1 MEDNC
6 NVQPIKKTYPLWG
19 GDKNNLSFLS
29 REKLVLG
36 SAIIG
41 GIFCLATTASAATFE
56 TTPFQILTVNSETPA
71 AINKVFSSIL
81 VSGVLYKAEVS
92 GVFTPDFAFGQ
103 RGEFWDVDARFVSG
117 DNFATVNDT
126 DPNFFD
132 FDFGLFSTA
141 LGGDDDDFWGT
152 YQASGVYSYE
162 FFGTGS
168 AIDFY
173 VNDIDAASGF
183 DNQGTFTVRLFREAV
198 GTPEPS
204 GAIGLSLLG
213 LGFVAARWKRK

>member
-1 MEDNC
+1 MFN
-6 NVQPIKKTYPLWG
+6 PSKKLIHCGG

-126 DPNFFD
+126 DPNFFN

-173 VNDIDAASGF
+173 VNDIGAASGF